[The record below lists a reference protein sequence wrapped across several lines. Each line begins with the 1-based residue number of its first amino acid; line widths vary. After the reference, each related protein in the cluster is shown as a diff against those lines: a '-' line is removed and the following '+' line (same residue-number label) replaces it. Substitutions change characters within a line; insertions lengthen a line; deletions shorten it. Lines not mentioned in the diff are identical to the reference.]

1 MIKYKKKIKKN
12 DFHSFSFNKKL
23 KPNKKGVFV
32 TLSAVLI
39 LIIIFSLV
47 VLLDQQSNEINEVN
61 IQYSKH
67 KIISNYIN
75 TIEDIYL
82 PSLIATSEK
91 YAIANYSYFIEDTSL
106 NNDKIHLKANLT
118 EIIMTGKINTNDI
131 IPMNLTLPGMINYT
145 FHTTP
150 SPITF
155 NYFEFNITSIKHK
168 DNWTIIINT
177 STNFSI
183 NAETLTWRNYSNI
196 TWTNTK
202 NYSTEIS
209 IIGFV
214 DINQSNIITSQWKE
228 NTTQTCYLDDLNGT
242 PSYPCGTIIGLC
254 PLSGC
259 I

>member
-1 MIKYKKKIKKN
+1 MIKY
-12 DFHSFSFNKKL
+12 
-23 KPNKKGVFV
+23 KKGVFV

-47 VLLDQQSNEINEVN
+47 ILIDQQSSEINEVN

-67 KIISNYIN
+67 KVISNYIN
-75 TIEDIYL
+75 AVEDIYL
-82 PSLIATSEK
+82 QSLIATSEK
-91 YAIANYSYFIEDTSL
+91 FALANYSYYINDTSL
-106 NNDKIHLKANLT
+106 NQNKIYLKANLT
-118 EIIMTGKINTNDI
+118 EIVMTGKIGTDEI
-131 IPMNLTLPGMINYT
+131 IPKNLTLPSLINYT
-145 FHTTP
+145 FNTMS

-155 NYFEFNITSIKHK
+155 NSFNFNITSIEHK
-168 DNWTIIINT
+168 DSFTIIINT

-183 NAETLTWRNYSNI
+183 SAETLTYRNVSNI

-209 IIGFV
+209 IIGLV
-214 DINQSNIITSQWKE
+214 DINQTNIITSQWNGNE
-228 NTTQTCYLDDLNGT
+228 TQTCYLDDLNGS
-242 PSYPCGTIIGLC
+242 PSHPCGLIVGLC